1 MEMYQIRYFLSV
13 ARELNFTRAADECG
27 VAQPSLSRAIKQL
40 EGELGGELFRR
51 ERPQAILTELGH
63 RMLPIL
69 TRCFESAAAAQALAA
84 GAGKGA
90 AGALRVALSPTVRVA
105 LILGALKETGKI
117 FNSLEFVVRRETAAG
132 TLDLLKTGDVEVA
145 ILAGDKPEP
154 QPWFERFPLFD
165 EDFLLIS
172 AREHRL
178 ANSTSCAFD
187 DLREE
192 KIVLPMH
199 AEHREALAAAAQCK
213 GRHSTWSDADMA
225 ELVGAGLG
233 VAIVPRSFA
242 PKEALAATR
251 VEGFDLKRTVSA
263 FGAAG
268 RPRSAPA
275 TMLINL
281 LRASDWEA
289 AIA

>member
-1 MEMYQIRYFLSV
+1 MEMYQVRYFLSV
-13 ARELNFTRAADECG
+13 ARALNFTRAAEECG

-51 ERPQAILTELGH
+51 ERPQAILTELGQ

-84 GAGKGA
+84 GTGKGA
-90 AGALRVALSPTVRVA
+90 AGALRVALSPTISIA
-105 LILGALKETGKI
+105 LVLAALREASKLFDG
-117 FNSLEFVVRRETAAG
+117 LELVVRRESAAG

-145 ILAGDKPEP
+145 ILAEHDLEP
-154 QPWFERFPLFD
+154 RPWLERFHLFD
-165 EDFLLIS
+165 EGFLLIS
-172 AREHRL
+172 ARAHRR
-178 ANSTSCAFD
+178 ANSGPFGLD

-192 KIVLPMH
+192 RIVLPRH
-199 AEHREALAAAAQCK
+199 AEHGDALAAPARGL
-213 GRHSTWSDADMA
+213 GRHDAWSDADVA
-225 ELVGAGLG
+225 AFVSADLG
-233 VAIVPRSFA
+233 VAMVPCSFPRS
-242 PKEALAATR
+242 ETLAASSI
-251 VEGFDLKRTVSA
+251 EGLDLKRTVSA

-281 LRASDWEA
+281 LRAVDWDA